1 MFNDTS
7 TNTMK
12 KNRLLAK
19 WLNDDLTEDELAEFK
34 ASPDFEKYQ
43 KIKNYTQHLQVDD
56 LDENAMLSNI
66 LQQKKVAPKVVPLYK
81 KWMFRAA
88 AIFVLA
94 LAVTFAVKSFVPET
108 ETASFG
114 EKNTFLLPDN
124 SEVVLNSGSE
134 INYKKWNWNNKRRLQ
149 LEGEAYFRVSKGRR
163 FEVQTNLG
171 KVSVLG
177 TQFNVRARKNRFDVM
192 CYEGR
197 VKVNYGNTQII
208 LTHGQSVTFQNGKQF
223 STSIN
228 SSKPE
233 WMDNQILFNK
243 ENIKNLLDEVQ
254 RQYNITIVLNT
265 KDTTSLFTGKLPT
278 NDLET
283 ALQIISTTY
292 HLEAK
297 KVSENKIIFDEK

>member
-1 MFNDTS
+1 
-7 TNTMK
+7 MK
-12 KNRLLAK
+12 KNDLLAR
-19 WLNDDLTEDELAEFK
+19 WLNDDLSEKELSEFK
-34 ASPDFEKYQ
+34 ANPDFEKYQ
-43 KIKNYTQHLQVDD
+43 KIKNYTDHLEVDD
-56 LDENAMLSNI
+56 LDENDMLSNI
-66 LQQKKVAPKVVPLYK
+66 LQHKKATPKVIPLYK
-81 KWMFRAA
+81 KWIFRAA

-94 LAVTFAVKSFVPET
+94 LGITFVMKNFVRYT

-114 EKNTFLLPDN
+114 EKTTFSLPDN

-134 INYKKWNWNNKRRLQ
+134 INYKKWNWDSNRRLE

-177 TQFNVRARKNRFDVM
+177 TQFNVKARKNRFDVM

-197 VKVNYGNTQII
+197 VKVNYANTQII
-208 LTHGQSVTFQNGKQF
+208 LTRGQSVTFKNGKQF
-223 STSIN
+223 SSAVK

-233 WMDNQILFNK
+233 WIDNQICFNK
-243 ENIKNLLDEVQ
+243 ENIKSLLDEVQ
-254 RQYNITIVLNT
+254 RQYNITIELNA

-278 NDLET
+278 KDLDV

-292 HLEAK
+292 HLKAK
-297 KVSENKIIFDEK
+297 KVSKNKIIFDEK

>member
-1 MFNDTS
+1 
-7 TNTMK
+7 MK
-12 KNRLLAK
+12 KNDLLAK
-19 WLNDDLTEDELAEFK
+19 WLNDDLSEKELAEFE

-43 KIKNYTQHLQVDD
+43 KIKNYTAHLEVDD
-56 LDENAMLSNI
+56 LDENTMLSNI
-66 LQQKKVAPKVVPLYK
+66 LQQKKATPKVIPLYK

-94 LAVTFAVKSFVPET
+94 LGVTFAMKSFVPQT
-108 ETASFG
+108 QTANFG
-114 EKNTFLLPDN
+114 EKTTFSLPDN

-134 INYKKWNWNNKRRLQ
+134 INYKKWNWNSNRRIE
-149 LEGEAYFRVSKGRR
+149 LEGEAYFKVSKGKR

-177 TQFNVRARKNRFDVM
+177 TQFNVKARKNRFDVM

-197 VKVNYGNTQII
+197 VKVNYANTQII
-208 LTHGQSVTFQNGKQF
+208 LTHGQSVTFENGKQF
-223 STSIN
+223 NTTIK

-233 WMDNQILFNK
+233 WMNNQICFNK
-243 ENIKNLLDEVQ
+243 ENIKSLLDEVQ
-254 RQYNITIVLNT
+254 RQYNITIELNAN
-265 KDTTSLFTGKLPT
+265 DTTSLFTGKLPT
-278 NDLET
+278 KDLDM

-297 KVSENKIIFDEK
+297 KVSKNKIIFDKN

>member
-1 MFNDTS
+1 
-7 TNTMK
+7 MK
-12 KNRLLAK
+12 ENRLLAK
-19 WLNDDLTEDELAEFK
+19 WLNDDLSPDELAEFK

-43 KIKNYTQHLQVDD
+43 KIKNYTSHLQVDD

-66 LQQKKVAPKVVPLYK
+66 LSQKKATPKVVPIYK

-94 LAVTFAVKSFVPET
+94 IGITLVMKFFVPQT
-108 ETASFG
+108 QTADFG
-114 EKNTFLLPDN
+114 EKTTFSLPDH

-134 INYKKWNWNNKRRLQ
+134 INYKKWNWDNNRH
-149 LEGEAYFRVSKGRR
+149 LELKGEAYFRVAKGRR

-171 KVSVLG
+171 KVTVLG
-177 TQFNVRARKNRFDVM
+177 TQFNVKARKNRFDVV

-197 VKVNYGNTQII
+197 VKVNYANTQIL
-208 LTHGQSVTFQNGKQF
+208 LTHGQSVRFENGKQVKMNV
-223 STSIN
+223 N
-228 SSKPE
+228 SLKPE
-233 WMDNQILFNK
+233 WIDDQICFTK
-243 ENIKNLLDEVQ
+243 ENIRTLLDEVE
-254 RQYNITIVLNT
+254 RQYNVKIELNS
-265 KDTTSLFTGKLPT
+265 KDTISLFTGKLPAK
-278 NDLET
+278 DLDT

>member
-1 MFNDTS
+1 
-7 TNTMK
+7 MK

-19 WLNDDLTEDELAEFK
+19 WLNNDLSPDELAEFE

-43 KIKNYTQHLQVDD
+43 KIKNYTDHLALDD
-56 LDENAMLSNI
+56 WDENAMLSTI
-66 LQQKKVAPKVVPLYK
+66 LSQKKVAPKVVPLHK
-81 KWMFRAA
+81 KWIFRAA

-94 LAVTFAVKSFVPET
+94 LGITFAMKTFMFQT
-108 ETASFG
+108 QTADFG
-114 EKNTFLLPDN
+114 EKITFSLPDN

-134 INYKKWNWNNKRRLQ
+134 IRYKKWNWDNNRRLE
-149 LEGEAYFRVSKGRR
+149 LKGEAYFRVAKGRR
-163 FEVQTNLG
+163 FEVQTSLG

-177 TQFNVRARKNRFDVM
+177 TQFNVKARKNRFDVV

-197 VKVNYGNTQII
+197 VKVNYANTQIL
-208 LTHGQSVTFQNGKQF
+208 LTHGQSVTFENGKQF
-223 STSIN
+223 SAVVN

-233 WMDNQILFNK
+233 WMDNQICFYK
-243 ENIKNLLDEVQ
+243 ENIKSLLDEVQ
-254 RQYNITIVLNT
+254 RQYNITIELNA

-278 NDLET
+278 KDLNV

-297 KVSENKIIFDEK
+297 KVSGNKIIFDEK

>member
-1 MFNDTS
+1 
-7 TNTMK
+7 MK

-19 WLNDDLTEDELAEFK
+19 WLNNDLAEEDLAEFK

-43 KIKNYTQHLQVDD
+43 KIKKYTEHLEIDD

-66 LQQKKVAPKVVPLYK
+66 LKQRKATQKVVPLYK

-94 LAVTFAVKSFVPET
+94 LGITIALKFFVPQT
-108 ETASFG
+108 QTANFG
-114 EKNTFLLPDN
+114 EKTTFSLPDN

-134 INYKKWNWNNKRRLQ
+134 INYKKWNWDNNRY
-149 LEGEAYFRVSKGRR
+149 LELKGEAYFRVSKGRR
-163 FEVQTNLG
+163 FEVQTSLG

-177 TQFNVRARKNRFDVM
+177 TQFNVKARKNRFDVV

-197 VKVNYGNTQII
+197 VKVNYGNTQIL
-208 LTHGQSVTFQNGKQF
+208 LTHGQSVSFENGKQTRMRIR
-223 STSIN
+223 SLR
-228 SSKPE
+228 PE
-233 WMDNQILFNK
+233 WMENQICFSK
-243 ENIKNLLDEVQ
+243 ENIRSLLDEVE
-254 RQYNITIVLNT
+254 RQYNITIELT
-265 KDTTSLFTGKLPT
+265 AKDTTSLFTGKLPSK
-278 NDLET
+278 NLDV

-297 KVSENKIIFDEK
+297 KVSKNKIIFDEK

>member
-1 MFNDTS
+1 
-7 TNTMK
+7 MK
-12 KNRLLAK
+12 ENRLLAK
-19 WLNDDLTEDELAEFK
+19 WLNDDLSPDELAEFE

-43 KIKNYTQHLQVDD
+43 KIKNYTSHLQVDD

-66 LQQKKVAPKVVPLYK
+66 LSQKKATPKVVPLYK

-94 LAVTFAVKSFVPET
+94 IGITLVMKFFVPQT
-108 ETASFG
+108 QTADFG
-114 EKNTFLLPDN
+114 EKTTFSLPDH

-134 INYKKWNWNNKRRLQ
+134 INYKKWNWDNNRH
-149 LEGEAYFRVSKGRR
+149 LELKGEAYFRVAKGRR

-171 KVSVLG
+171 KVTVLG
-177 TQFNVRARKNRFDVM
+177 TQFNVKARKNRFDVV

-197 VKVNYGNTQII
+197 VKVNYANTQIL
-208 LTHGQSVTFQNGKQF
+208 LTHGQSVRFENGKQVKMNV
-223 STSIN
+223 N
-228 SSKPE
+228 SLKPE
-233 WMDNQILFNK
+233 WIDDQICFTK
-243 ENIKNLLDEVQ
+243 ENIRTLLDEVE
-254 RQYNITIVLNT
+254 RQYNIKIELNS
-265 KDTTSLFTGKLPT
+265 KDTISLFTGKLPAK
-278 NDLET
+278 DLDT